1 MLGLMDDFLNS
12 VDEFSRQEVEME
24 EEKEKMLK

>member
-1 MLGLMDDFLNS
+1 MLGLTDDFLNS